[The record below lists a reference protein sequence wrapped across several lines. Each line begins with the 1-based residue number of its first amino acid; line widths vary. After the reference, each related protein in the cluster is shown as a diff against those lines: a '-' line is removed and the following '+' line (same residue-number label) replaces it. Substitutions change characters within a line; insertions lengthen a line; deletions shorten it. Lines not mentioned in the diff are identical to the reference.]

1 MAASESDLEK
11 LKALERTKTAE
22 AQLAA
27 GEARA
32 KEAQLAEV
40 RKYLQMAETGADAG
54 WALKCAQQY
63 RPLYEPLADFDARR
77 ESSKSSSPDS
87 ESDSDSAEKKK
98 KKKKAKKSKKR
109 KGDDVF
115 DRIRK
120 IEKQARECQARLDAD
135 REAQQD
141 KDRAHEKARELKRI
155 KEDEDWEAE
164 FAAALRDRSAKRL
177 KKLADAEA
185 AE

>member
-22 AQLAA
+22 AGTAA
-27 GEARA
+27 AEARA

-63 RPLYEPLADFDARR
+63 RPLYEPLPLADFDARR
-77 ESSKSSSPDS
+77 ESSKSSSSDS

-98 KKKKAKKSKKR
+98 KKKKKKKAKKKSKKSKR
-109 KGDDVF
+109 KRRRSDDSSDSDDF
-115 DRIRK
+115 YEKLRK
-120 IEKQARECQARLDAD
+120 IGEKSTAWALDFNARAAAAD
-135 REAQQD
+135 RA
-141 KDRAHEKARELKRI
+141 I
-155 KEDEDWEAE
+155 DEMHG
-164 FAAALRDRSAKRL
+164 L
-177 KKLADAEA
+177 
-185 AE
+185 

>member
-98 KKKKAKKSKKR
+98 KKKKAKKKSKKR
-109 KGDDVF
+109 KRKRRRSDDSS
-115 DRIRK
+115 DSEDIYEKLRK
-120 IEKQARECQARLDAD
+120 IEEKGTAWALEFNARQAAAD
-135 REAQQD
+135 RAIEGLWD
-141 KDRAHEKARELKRI
+141 
-155 KEDEDWEAE
+155 
-164 FAAALRDRSAKRL
+164 
-177 KKLADAEA
+177 
-185 AE
+185 

>member
-1 MAASESDLEK
+1 MSCCQASTLRQNSRRPQGKGTNPAALVARARLPTMAASESDLEK
-11 LKALERTKTAE
+11 LKALERTKAAE
-22 AQLAA
+22 AGAA
-27 GEARA
+27 AAEARA
-32 KEAQLAEV
+32 KEAQLA
-40 RKYLQMAETGADAG
+40 A
-54 WALKCAQQY
+54 
-63 RPLYEPLADFDARR
+63 
-77 ESSKSSSPDS
+77 

-115 DRIRK
+115 GRIRK
-120 IEKQARECQARLDAD
+120 IEKQARECQAQLDAD
-135 REAQQD
+135 REAQED

-185 AE
+185 AVQNSGEFH

>member
-63 RPLYEPLADFDARR
+63 RPLYEPLPLADFDARR
-77 ESSKSSSPDS
+77 ESSKSSSSDS

-98 KKKKAKKSKKR
+98 KKKKKAKKKSKKKKR
-109 KGDDVF
+109 KRRRSDDSSDSDDF
-115 DRIRK
+115 YEKLRK
-120 IEKQARECQARLDAD
+120 IGEKSTAWALDFNARAAAAD
-135 REAQQD
+135 RA
-141 KDRAHEKARELKRI
+141 I
-155 KEDEDWEAE
+155 DEMHG
-164 FAAALRDRSAKRL
+164 L
-177 KKLADAEA
+177 
-185 AE
+185 

>member
-63 RPLYEPLADFDARR
+63 RPRYELLADFDARR

-98 KKKKAKKSKKR
+98 KKKKKKKAKKKSKKSKR
-109 KGDDVF
+109 KRRRSDDSS
-115 DRIRK
+115 DSDDIYEKLRK
-120 IEKQARECQARLDAD
+120 IEEKGTAWALDFNARQAAAD
-135 REAQQD
+135 RA
-141 KDRAHEKARELKRI
+141 I
-155 KEDEDWEAE
+155 
-164 FAAALRDRSAKRL
+164 
-177 KKLADAEA
+177 DAMHGL
-185 AE
+185 

>member
-63 RPLYEPLADFDARR
+63 RPLYEPLPLADFDARR
-77 ESSKSSSPDS
+77 ESSKSSSSDS

-98 KKKKAKKSKKR
+98 KKKKKAKKKSKKSKR
-109 KGDDVF
+109 KRRRSDDSSDSDDF
-115 DRIRK
+115 YEKLRK
-120 IEKQARECQARLDAD
+120 IGEKSTAWALDFNARAAAAD
-135 REAQQD
+135 RA
-141 KDRAHEKARELKRI
+141 I
-155 KEDEDWEAE
+155 DEMHG
-164 FAAALRDRSAKRL
+164 L
-177 KKLADAEA
+177 
-185 AE
+185 

>member
-54 WALKCAQQY
+54 WALKGAQQY
-63 RPLYEPLADFDARR
+63 RPLYEPLPLADFDARR
-77 ESSKSSSPDS
+77 ESSKSSSSDS

-98 KKKKAKKSKKR
+98 KKKKKDKKKSKKR
-109 KGDDVF
+109 KRKRRRSDDSS
-115 DRIRK
+115 DSDDIYENLRK
-120 IEKQARECQARLDAD
+120 IQEKTALRAVQLSAD
-135 REAQQD
+135 RAAI
-141 KDRAHEKARELKRI
+141 RALEGL
-155 KEDEDWEAE
+155 
-164 FAAALRDRSAKRL
+164 
-177 KKLADAEA
+177 
-185 AE
+185 

>member
-11 LKALERTKTAE
+11 LKALERTKAAE

-63 RPLYEPLADFDARR
+63 RPLYEPLPLADFDARR
-77 ESSKSSSPDS
+77 ESSKSSSSDS

-98 KKKKAKKSKKR
+98 KKKKKAKKKSKKKKR
-109 KGDDVF
+109 KRRRSDDSSDSEDF
-115 DRIRK
+115 YERLRK
-120 IEKQARECQARLDAD
+120 IEEKGTAWALEFNARQAAAD
-135 REAQQD
+135 RAIEGLWD
-141 KDRAHEKARELKRI
+141 
-155 KEDEDWEAE
+155 
-164 FAAALRDRSAKRL
+164 
-177 KKLADAEA
+177 
-185 AE
+185 